1 MFCYQCQETARNT
14 GCTARGVCGK
24 EARVADLQDVLV
36 YGLKGLAMLARRRRA
51 AGGAVPGEGALIM
64 KGLFATITN
73 ANFDASRIR
82 GLIFEALDRKRSL
95 ARALPKR
102 TALTP
107 IESWQGSTDTDLE
120 SCFAAASVTGGLDE
134 DRRSVR
140 ELIIYALK
148 GLSAYGEHA
157 HVLGFDDEGLDAEVV
172 EILAAACDD
181 LGMPELLALLE
192 RTGKACVAAM
202 ALLDRANT
210 TTYGHPQVTRV
221 DIGVRGRPG
230 ILVSGHDLRDLAELL
245 EQTAGQ
251 GIDVYTHSEMLPAHA
266 YPAFRRH
273 PHFAGNYGGSWW
285 KQGEEFVTFNGPI
298 LMTTNCIIPVRDGYK
313 DRIFTTGM
321 AGYPGV
327 PHIEDRRD
335 GKPKDFA
342 RIIELAK
349 KCRPP
354 QAIESGEVV
363 TGFAHDQV
371 ERLAD
376 KVVAAVKSGKIRKFV
391 VMGGCDGR
399 NKSRE
404 YFTDLAKALPPDAV
418 ILTSGCAK
426 YRYNKLGLGDIDGI
440 PRVLDAGQCNDSYS
454 IAVTALKLK
463 EIFGAKDVN
472 ELPVDFAIAWYEQKA
487 VCVLVALLVLGFKGV
502 RIGPTLPGFVSEGVK
517 RVLIERFGLKAT
529 SDVPSDLRAIV
540 GA

>member
-14 GCTARGVCGK
+14 GCTTRGVCGK
-24 EARVADLQDVLV
+24 EGRVADLQDVLV
-36 YGLKGLAMLARRRRA
+36 YSLKGLAMLARRRRA
-51 AGGAVPGEGALIM
+51 AGGAVPGEGAFIM

-73 ANFDASRIR
+73 ANFDPSRIR
-82 GLIFEALDRKRSL
+82 DLIFEALDRKKAL
-95 ARALPKR
+95 ARKLPKS
-102 TALTP
+102 TALTA
-107 IESWQGSTDTDLE
+107 IESWQAGTDEDLE

-157 HVLGFDDEGLDAEVV
+157 HVLGFDEEGLDAEAV

-221 DIGVRGRPG
+221 DIGVRNKPG
-230 ILVSGHDLRDLAELL
+230 ILVSGHGLRDLAELL
-245 EQTAGQ
+245 EQSAGQ

-273 PHFAGNYGGSWW
+273 PHLAGNYGGSWW
-285 KQGEEFVTFNGPI
+285 KQAEEFVTFNGPI
-298 LMTTNCIIPVRDGYK
+298 LMTTNCITPVRDGYR

-327 PHIEDRRD
+327 AHVGDRRD
-335 GKPKDFA
+335 GRPKDFSP
-342 RIIELAK
+342 IIELAK
-349 KCRPP
+349 KCKPP
-354 QAIESGEVV
+354 QAIESGEIVA
-363 TGFAHDQV
+363 GFAHDQV

-376 KVVAAVKSGKIRKFV
+376 KIVAAVKSGRIRKFV

-426 YRYNKLGLGDIDGI
+426 YRYNKLALGDIDGI

-472 ELPVDFAIAWYEQKA
+472 DLPIDFAIARYEQKA

-502 RIGPTLPGFVSEGVK
+502 RIGPTLPAFVSEGVK
-517 RVLIERFGLKAT
+517 RVLVERFGLKAAA
-529 SDVPSDLRAIV
+529 DVQADLRAIV